1 MMSCLSGRL
10 GRARYIAYRSAVLIV
25 FGLVF
30 IGLSL
35 LTGLLPVGWSVFM
48 GLLIVL
54 VMLSALVLYAL
65 PAVRRAH
72 DFNASGWLALLSLV
86 PLVNLLFW
94 FVPGTVGV
102 NRHGEAPPANTRPVI
117 VAAVL
122 LPVLTLLLFLFFVFM
137 GFVSYQL
144 IIADRETTTQR
155 PAPAQDPEQ

>member
-1 MMSCLSGRL
+1 MNSLFSGRL
-10 GRARYIAYRSAVLIV
+10 GRVRYFVLRSAVLVV

-35 LTGLLPVGWSVFM
+35 LTGLLPVGWSMFM

-54 VMLSALVLYAL
+54 VVLSALVFYTL
-65 PAVRRAH
+65 PAVQRAH

-94 FVPGTVGV
+94 FVPGSIGS
-102 NRHGEAPPANTRPVI
+102 NRHGEAPPANSRPWI

-122 LPVLTLLLFLFFVFM
+122 LPLLTFLLVLFFM
-137 GFVSYQL
+137 FVSVISYKL
-144 IIADRETTTQR
+144 IIADREATSER